1 MLKLSYDL
9 HIHSCLSPCAED
21 DMTPSNI
28 AAMAALKGLDI
39 IAIADHCS
47 ARNCPALFEVAKQ
60 YDIIPIAAMEVSTHE
75 EIHCLC
81 LMPTLESALELDG
94 IVYSHLPA
102 IVDKKGIFGR
112 QLIVD
117 KDENIIGDVAHLLWN
132 ATSIGIDEL
141 HDTVRSLGGMLIP
154 AHIDRKSAS
163 IISQLGFIP
172 PDSEFTCAEVKD
184 LSKLAEIVKTKKML
198 EKMNII
204 TNSDAHSLGEINE
217 AVNFINV
224 KSRRIEDIFHAISQ
238 PNTALNSINS

>member
-47 ARNCPALFEVAKQ
+47 AKNCPALFEVAKQ
-60 YDIIPIAAMEVSTHE
+60 YGIIPVAAMEVSTHE

-81 LMPTLESALELDG
+81 LMPTLESALKLDN
-94 IVYSHLPA
+94 IVYPRLPA
-102 IVDKKGIFGR
+102 IEDKKGIFGK

-117 KDENIIGDVAHLLWN
+117 KDENIIGNVPHLLWN
-132 ATSIGIDEL
+132 ATSIGFDEL
-141 HDTVRSLGGMLIP
+141 HGIVLSFGGILIP
-154 AHIDRKSAS
+154 AHIDRNSAS

-172 PDSEFTCAEVKD
+172 PDSDFTCVEVKD
-184 LSKLAEIVKTKKML
+184 ISKIPELASANPILKKM
-198 EKMNII
+198 NVI
-204 TNSDAHSLGEINE
+204 TNSDAHSLGNINE
-217 AVNFINV
+217 PVNFIKV
-224 KSRRIEDIFHAISQ
+224 QSRNIEDILLAISQ
-238 PNTALNSINS
+238 KNSTENSKGM